1 MMNQKE
7 GIKTSIISSNLCD
20 YKDAYILI
28 KGTIIA
34 RNTAA
39 AGESVRNA
47 NKRFIFKNCAPFTDS
62 ITKINKT
69 QVDDAQNT

>member
-1 MMNQKE
+1 MNQKE

-20 YKDAYILI
+20 YKDACILI